1 MLPKEQKRK
10 RRGIRKVA
18 FEGAARVGPYTTSG
32 MSASLVRLAT
42 DTTTFYEQLT
52 ELQWKAEFYTH
63 SESECITSSCNICVV
78 IWADC
83 GCDCP
88 DVTGCCCIT
97 YQACQSA
104 ATERP
109 HHEDCRIHIIHSRI
123 QRLLS
128 RFSLN
133 VAKHTKVEWIS
144 IQHHHLLAR
153 PHTSIITLPPNHL
166 QPKMSSPQT
175 KPSEPQDLTPSATTQ
190 SKDPSTP
197 PCAVTKQFESC
208 GEWTLHRLEAAQQ
221 FTCTRCTTAKKAK
234 LIAIKDGRWDDMCC
248 NACYGNMLSK

>member
-1 MLPKEQKRK
+1 MGASRKHPSCRKAVAAVNESDGEMLWARNSRVLPKEQKRK

-63 SESECITSSCNICVV
+63 SESECITLSCNICVV

-109 HHEDCRIHIIHSRI
+109 HHVI
-123 QRLLS
+123 
-128 RFSLN
+128 F
-133 VAKHTKVEWIS
+133 
-144 IQHHHLLAR
+144 
-153 PHTSIITLPPNHL
+153 
-166 QPKMSSPQT
+166 
-175 KPSEPQDLTPSATTQ
+175 
-190 SKDPSTP
+190 
-197 PCAVTKQFESC
+197 
-208 GEWTLHRLEAAQQ
+208 
-221 FTCTRCTTAKKAK
+221 
-234 LIAIKDGRWDDMCC
+234 
-248 NACYGNMLSK
+248 